1 MEAHANLFKSAAHV
15 QGILKA
21 AGFES
26 IAIGGLA
33 VAIWGEPRTTRD
45 VDLKVLLNREQA
57 DRLLGSLPPDY
68 RRLSPEP
75 EDTLRR
81 VGFLFVEDVNGIR
94 IDLLLAETAFDAEA
108 MTRGRQIEATP
119 GETVAVCTPED
130 LIIYKIISTRSRD
143 YDDVPGIL
151 KRQRGKLD
159 HEYITSWLRQFE
171 QALDDSTLI
180 QSYQRMRNAKP

>member
-1 MEAHANLFKSAAHV
+1 MESLPNLFRIAARV
-15 QGILKA
+15 QGVLKA
-21 AGFES
+21 AGVES

-33 VAIWGEPRTTRD
+33 VAIWGEPRLTRD
-45 VDLKVLLNREQA
+45 VDLKVLLKREQA
-57 DRLLGSLPPDY
+57 DRLLTSLPPEY

-81 VGFLFVEDVNGIR
+81 LGFLFVADATGIR
-94 IDLLLAETAFDAEA
+94 VDLLLAETGFDVEA
-108 MTRGRQIEATP
+108 IARGRQVEATA

-143 YDDVPGIL
+143 HDDVPGIL
-151 KRQRGKLD
+151 RRQRTLD
-159 HEYITSWLRQFE
+159 DDYITSWLLQFE

-180 QSYQRMRNAKP
+180 RSYKRMRSANA